1 MADIMKMRS
10 FGVYLDK
17 KHLRKTNLN
26 NIAPTIINIITD
38 FAGEKTHT
46 EQKSGLR
53 KFISW

>member
-1 MADIMKMRS
+1 MKMRS